1 MAESIESGIQT
12 QIERLAAAKAEIAA
26 AIAAK
31 GVTVPDGT
39 LLDGMAALI
48 ASIDGGGSVTAQL
61 TIRNATSATIGV
73 ISASGILSVVRGAAP
88 TLTCA
93 VGDMVAVTGT
103 SLALGSTT
111 ATTSSNVTLI
121 YGLTSG
127 TTKTQFFTVD
137 APVAIAHITTS

>member
-1 MAESIESGIQT
+1 MAESIESGIRA
-12 QIERLAAAKAEIAA
+12 QIDRLSAAKAEIAE

-39 LLDGMAALI
+39 LLDGMAELI
-48 ASIDGGGSVTAQL
+48 AGIESGGAVSAQL

-73 ISASGILSVVRGAAP
+73 ISASGILSVARGAAP
-88 TLTCA
+88 TLTCL
-93 VGDMVAVTGT
+93 VGDMVAVNGT
-103 SLALGSTT
+103 NVALGSTT

-127 TTKTQFFTVD
+127 TGKTQFFTVD
-137 APVAIAHITTS
+137 APEAIAHITTG